1 MRRIAILVSILIGL
15 ALCQMPY
22 GPSQLDL
29 YFRLLRNQNL
39 GGFGNLANAE
49 SRILTAERQQF
60 LSGLPPLPM
69 THDEVIRVLTTESP
83 TSTIKP
89 TARPTTPPPPVAD
102 PFAVNNT
109 PEGPPV
115 PEERIGGTYD
125 EDGNFVSATNLVTE
139 RKRNLARGARN
150 YQLSDTATTRQ
161 YGYVAQFHQPVHHPQ
176 NRVIRQHTTPRP
188 FTFPPLVFRAKPQ
201 PTNRDTYLNNLLLE
215 IEEYDD
221 FLDQVNQ
228 YKTRYPGAQVPNP
241 YRSLPEGKLPA
252 LAQYKKKK

>member
-1 MRRIAILVSILIGL
+1 MLRIGYLISVSIGL
-15 ALCQMPY
+15 AFCQMPY

-39 GGFGNLANAE
+39 GGFGNLINVE
-49 SRILTAERQQF
+49 NRIRTAERQQF

-69 THDEVIRVLTTESP
+69 THDEVINVLTTESP
-83 TSTIKP
+83 TTTEKP
-89 TARPTTPPPPVAD
+89 TARPTTPLPPVED
-102 PFAVNNT
+102 PFGANNI

-115 PEERIGGTYD
+115 PEESIGGTYD
-125 EDGNFVSATNLVTE
+125 EDGNFVSATNLITE
-139 RKRNLARGARN
+139 RKRNLHA
-150 YQLSDTATTRQ
+150 
-161 YGYVAQFHQPVHHPQ
+161 Q

-188 FTFPPLVFRAKPQ
+188 YTYPPLVFRAKPQ
-201 PTNRDTYLNNLLLE
+201 PPTRDTYLNNLLLE

-252 LAQYKKKK
+252 LAQYRKK